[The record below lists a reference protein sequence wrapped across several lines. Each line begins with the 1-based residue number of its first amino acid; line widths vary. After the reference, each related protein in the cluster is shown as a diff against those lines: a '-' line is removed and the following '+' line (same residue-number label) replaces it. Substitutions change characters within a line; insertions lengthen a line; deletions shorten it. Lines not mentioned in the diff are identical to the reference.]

1 MVKTNSDTTEVKV
14 QASLLSADF
23 DFLIKIRE
31 EDTNKCS
38 AIPSKA
44 LRNLI
49 STNFIYTNIV
59 NSMKITIDRYCD
71 NKIMVDRMQTQ

>member
-1 MVKTNSDTTEVKV
+1 MEV

-23 DFLIKIRE
+23 DSLIKILE
-31 EDTNKCS
+31 EDTNKCR
-38 AIPSKA
+38 AIPSEA
-44 LRNLI
+44 LRDLI